1 MDRFLK
7 KGTRRR
13 SPTPTA
19 PSPEKQDCDCTSTDS
34 EKDFLPNK
42 QSNSKRSKI
51 SHVWKYFKKS
61 DDQKLAKC
69 LYFGKE
75 YKTSGNTFN
84 LRDHLKRFHPSLE
97 INKPDSSKPVEVTD
111 KNETASTSSSCRS
124 SMNSVASYFKRAV
137 LYESNS
143 KRKTDI
149 DKALTEMVAKDVQ
162 PYNIVENEGFIKY
175 TQVLNP
181 RYKLPSKTHL
191 RDVLMSN
198 LYKETSAKLSLILQ
212 EVSDVSITCD
222 LWTSS
227 ANASF
232 LTGTGD
238 FVNDFELKTAS
249 LATKKLLNATNHC
262 SQNIVDTLST
272 ILNYWNI
279 LNKTVCIV
287 TDNAS
292 SMLKACEICKSEIC
306 HAFRTQ

>member
-19 PSPEKQDCDCTSTDS
+19 PSPEKQDCDCTSN
-34 EKDFLPNK
+34 NK
-42 QSNSKRSKI
+42 QSNSKRSTI

-69 LYFGKE
+69 LDFGKE
-75 YKTSGNTFN
+75 YKTSGNTSN
-84 LRDHLKRFHPSLE
+84 LRDHLKRFHSSLE

-111 KNETASTSSSCRS
+111 RNETVSTSSSCRS

-162 PYNIVENEGFIKY
+162 PYNIVKNEGFIKY
-175 TQVLNP
+175 TQVLDP

-198 LYKETSAKLSLILQ
+198 LYKETSSKLSLILQ
-212 EVSDVSITCD
+212 EVSDVSITIKM
-222 LWTSS
+222 WTSS

-232 LTGTGD
+232 LTVTGH
-238 FVNDFELKTAS
+238 FVYDFELKTAS

-262 SQNIVDTLST
+262 
-272 ILNYWNI
+272 
-279 LNKTVCIV
+279 
-287 TDNAS
+287 
-292 SMLKACEICKSEIC
+292 
-306 HAFRTQ
+306 